1 MRKSIM
7 ISGPDG
13 TGKST
18 IINELHKELEFEVVW
33 LRFHHYF
40 SKIVNLVGRILGKSY
55 RAEYSWG
62 KVGYHDYYGVFGVIY
77 ILAVYVDHLIFRLL
91 IKNKKFKKNKNYLVD
106 RYILDVIADL
116 IVDTKN
122 YKMVFVL
129 FDRFVKKELLAFDSF
144 ILECDINIVIGR
156 RKDIKD
162 DKKYLDKINAY
173 KVISHKYNIDTIN
186 TGLISLDEITQSILN
201 K

>member
-1 MRKSIM
+1 M

-13 TGKST
+13 TGKSA
-18 IINELHKELEFEVVW
+18 IINELHKELGFEIIW

-40 SKIVNLVGRILGKSY
+40 SKIVNLIGRIFCKSY
-55 RAEYSWG
+55 RVEYSWG
-62 KVGYHDYYGVFGVIY
+62 KVGYHDYHGVFGVIY
-77 ILAVYVDHLIFRLL
+77 ILAVYIDHLIFRLL

-122 YKMVFVL
+122 YKMVFAL
-129 FDRFVKKELLAFDSF
+129 FDRFVKKELLVFDSF
-144 ILECDINIVIGR
+144 ILECDMNIVIGR

-162 DKKYLDKINAY
+162 DKKYLEKINAY
-173 KVISHKYNIDTIN
+173 KVISHKYNINTIN

>member
-1 MRKSIM
+1 M

-18 IINELHKELEFEVVW
+18 IINELHKELECEVVW

-40 SKIVNLVGRILGKSY
+40 SKILNLIGRILGKSY
-55 RAEYSWG
+55 REEYSWG

-77 ILAVYVDHLIFRLL
+77 ILAVYIDHLIFRLL
-91 IKNKKFKKNKNYLVD
+91 IKNKKFKTNKNYLVD

-116 IVDTKN
+116 IVDTKH

-144 ILECDINIVIGR
+144 ILECDMNIVIGR

>member
-1 MRKSIM
+1 M
-7 ISGPDG
+7 
-13 TGKST
+13 
-18 IINELHKELEFEVVW
+18 
-33 LRFHHYF
+33 
-40 SKIVNLVGRILGKSY
+40 
-55 RAEYSWG
+55 
-62 KVGYHDYYGVFGVIY
+62 FGVIY
-77 ILAVYVDHLIFRLL
+77 ILAVYIDHLIFRLL

-122 YKMVFVL
+122 YKMVFAL
-129 FDRFVKKELLAFDSF
+129 FDRFVKKELLVFDSF
-144 ILECDINIVIGR
+144 ILECDMNIVIGR

-162 DKKYLDKINAY
+162 DKKYLEKINAY
-173 KVISHKYNIDTIN
+173 KVISHKYNINTIN